1 MSKQFILTIDQGT
14 TSTRVVVFDSQARA
28 AGSAQQEFT
37 QHYPRPGCVEHDA
50 EEIWSSVG
58 TLTRQAIAQAKISPR
73 EIVAIGITNQRETTV
88 LWDRK
93 TGRPVHRAIVWQ
105 DRRTSDFCAANKSRE
120 PWVQERSGLVLD
132 PYFSGTKL
140 RWLLENVSEARQ
152 QAGQLAFGTIDT
164 FLIWR
169 LTAGTRH
176 MTDVSNA
183 SRTLLLNLRTAAWD
197 DELCKFLSVP
207 RSVLPDVLPSS
218 GDFGR
223 TRGLDFLPDGIPI
236 TGVAGDQ
243 QASLFGQCCFA
254 PGDAKCTYGT
264 GAFMLVHTGFEL
276 IASKTRLLTTL
287 AATTDARPQYA
298 LEGSVFIAGAAIQ
311 WLRDGLKLIQS
322 APQVNDLAAGAN
334 ADSQLVFVPA
344 LIGLGAPHWI
354 PEAQGTIF
362 GITRATS
369 AADLARATLEGLA
382 LQVHDLID
390 AVGHDF
396 PGGVRRMRVDG
407 AAARSDRLMQLQS
420 DLLGIPVE
428 RVAQSESTALGAA
441 FLAGLAVGVWSDT
454 AELTR
459 LVSVDQT
466 FRTAMSPSVRQAMLD
481 RWHAAVQ
488 TVVEHYKSRADRSPK
503 NPRN

>member
-1 MSKQFILTIDQGT
+1 MATQFILTIDQGT
-14 TSTRVVVFDSQARA
+14 TSSRVVVFDSQACA
-28 AGSAQQEFT
+28 VGSAQAEFT
-37 QHYPRPGCVEHDA
+37 QHYPKPGWVEHDA
-50 EEIWSSVG
+50 EEIWSAIG
-58 TLTRQAIAQAKISPR
+58 TLTRQAIEQAKISASD
-73 EIVAIGITNQRETTV
+73 IAAIAITNQRETTV

-105 DRRTSDFCAANKSRE
+105 DRRTADFCAANKSRE
-120 PWVQERSGLVLD
+120 AWLQERSGLVLD

-140 RWLLENVSEARQ
+140 RWLLENTTGARS
-152 QAGQLAFGTIDT
+152 QADGGQLAFGTIDT

-169 LTAGTRH
+169 LTGGARH
-176 MTDVSNA
+176 VTDVSNA
-183 SRTLLLNLRTAAWD
+183 SRTLLLNLKTAAWD

-207 RSVLPDVLPSS
+207 RAVLPEVLPSS
-218 GDFGR
+218 GEFGR

-243 QASLFGQCCFA
+243 QASLFGQACFS

-264 GAFMLVHTGFEL
+264 GAFMLVHTGFEP
-276 IASKTRLLTTL
+276 IMSKTRLLTTL

-322 APQVNDLAAGAN
+322 APQVEQLAAAAN
-334 ADSQLVFVPA
+334 ADSQLVFVPG
-344 LIGLGAPHWI
+344 LVGLGAPHWV

-362 GITRATS
+362 GITRATTS
-369 AADLARATLEGLA
+369 ADFAQATLEGLA

-390 AVGHDF
+390 AVKHDF

-407 AAARSDRLMQLQS
+407 GATRSDRLMQLQS
-420 DLLGIPVE
+420 DVLGIPIE

-441 FLAGLAVGVWSDT
+441 FLAGLATGVWPNTLALTALVGV
-454 AELTR
+454 ER
-459 LVSVDQT
+459 T
-466 FRTAMSPSVRQAMLD
+466 FQPAMPEAPQRTMLQHWQKAVR
-481 RWHAAVQ
+481 
-488 TVVEHYKSRADRSPK
+488 TVVQHYSTRGTH
-503 NPRN
+503 